1 MTRRF
6 PLALCITLIVGLCP
20 ACSTVKSLSSDDPA
34 TPKIYGGVR
43 MHLKEQSEADAGSKQ
58 LGKNILAAI
67 FDLPFSAI
75 CDTLLL
81 PVTVFLEPDSPE
93 KVQLENEREKKRRD
107 EREED
112 RSPLTERRNRDV

>member
-1 MTRRF
+1 MNRRF
-6 PLALCITLIVGLCP
+6 RLALCITLIVGLGP
-20 ACSTVKSLSSDDPA
+20 GCSTVESLSSDDPA

-43 MHLKEQSEADAGSKQ
+43 LHLKGQSEADAGSKQ

-93 KVQLENEREKKRRD
+93 KIRRDNEREVKRRKEQ
-107 EREED
+107 ERED
-112 RSPLTERRNRDV
+112 

>member
-6 PLALCITLIVGLCP
+6 RLALCITLIVGLGLG
-20 ACSTVKSLSSDDPA
+20 CSTVESLSSNDPG

-43 MHLKEQSEADAGSKQ
+43 LHLKGQSEADAGSKQ
-58 LGKNILAAI
+58 LGKKVLAAI

-75 CDTLLL
+75 CDTFLL

-93 KVQLENEREKKRRD
+93 KIQLDIEREKKRRD
-107 EREED
+107 EREEH
-112 RSPLTERRNRDV
+112 RSPLSERRNHDI

>member
-6 PLALCITLIVGLCP
+6 RLALCITLIIGLDP
-20 ACSTVKSLSSDDPA
+20 GCSTVESLSSDDPA
-34 TPKIYGGVR
+34 MPKIYGGVR
-43 MHLKEQSEADAGSKQ
+43 LHLKGQSEADVGSKR
-58 LGKNILAAI
+58 LGKKILAAI
-67 FDLPFSAI
+67 FDLPFSAV

-93 KVQLENEREKKRRD
+93 KIQLENEREKKRRD

>member
-20 ACSTVKSLSSDDPA
+20 ACSTVKSLSADDPA

-43 MHLKEQSEADAGSKQ
+43 LHLKDQAEADAGSKQ

-81 PVTVFLEPDSPE
+81 PVTVFLESDSPE
-93 KVQLENEREKKRRD
+93 KIRRDNEREKKRRD
-107 EREED
+107 EQERED
-112 RSPLTERRNRDV
+112 